1 MIRKNNY
8 GQKSMFG
15 WLKKKIEK
23 RTFEKQVDTIWK
35 VFGVSQDLRE
45 QSDNGKLRSFNVDGD
60 ITELNGF
67 EEEVSIVRTKDGVII
82 LKKSNGEQISNSL
95 LKDDVIKQIPPDVT
109 ECVFAYFIVRS
120 KHEGYDDK
128 ICSCLIDSNGSDVSV
143 YGDRRAF
150 WWSLAKGSLK
160 EIFLKIN
167 NTRMTDKAFAQ
178 VRASANGVW
187 QSAIDHDGSIEHM
200 RDTIVLCRNTHLD
213 VFSKLK
219 TQYENNPSVKFGID
233 IAKTMVLATQSED
246 LKLEGIAFERLKSFI
261 WESGKEPKEFI
272 ILHG

>member
-1 MIRKNNY
+1 MLKNNY
-8 GQKSMFG
+8 GQKIMFG

-23 RTFEKQVDTIWK
+23 RAFEKQVDTIWK
-35 VFGVSQDLRE
+35 AFGVSQDLRE
-45 QSDNGKLRSFNVDGD
+45 QGDNGKLRSFNVDGD
-60 ITELNGF
+60 ISELNGF
-67 EEEVSIVRTKDGVII
+67 EEEVSIVRTKDGVVI
-82 LKKSNGEQISNSL
+82 LKKGNGEQISRSL
-95 LKDDVIKQIPPDVT
+95 LTEDVIKQIPSDVT

-120 KHEGYDDK
+120 KYDGGDDK
-128 ICSCLIDSNGSDVSV
+128 ICSCLIVNGDDVSI

-150 WWSLAKGSLK
+150 WWSIAKGSLR

-167 NTRMTDKAFAQ
+167 NTRMTDKSFAQ
-178 VRASANGVW
+178 VRVTANGVW
-187 QSAIDHDGSIEHM
+187 QSAVDNDGSVEHM
-200 RDTIVLCRNTHLD
+200 RDTIVLCRDTHLD

-233 IAKTMVLATQSED
+233 IAKAMVLTTQSED

-261 WESGKEPKEFI
+261 WESGKEPQEFV

>member
-1 MIRKNNY
+1 
-8 GQKSMFG
+8 MFG